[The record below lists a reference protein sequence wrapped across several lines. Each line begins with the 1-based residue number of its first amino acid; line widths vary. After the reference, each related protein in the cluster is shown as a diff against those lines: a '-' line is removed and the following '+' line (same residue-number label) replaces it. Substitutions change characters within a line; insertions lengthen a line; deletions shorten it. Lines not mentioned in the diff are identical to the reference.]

1 MTLDHKSDPVYTCF
15 AKCITVN
22 VIYCSFFYTLSTTNA
37 GAAQDEDVSPPV
49 SAVVSAIRPLASV
62 GIRNGMLITP
72 TRSSMGMSERRM
84 ARIRMASPF
93 PAWISWRRRITG
105 THRSHHER
113 NVTDIKPY
121 VTCVNSE
128 DDLHRKHSHTVG
140 RILNICRI

>member
-37 GAAQDEDVSPPV
+37 GAAQDV

-93 PAWISWRRRITG
+93 PAWIS
-105 THRSHHER
+105 
-113 NVTDIKPY
+113 
-121 VTCVNSE
+121 
-128 DDLHRKHSHTVG
+128 
-140 RILNICRI
+140 